1 MNFNDNEPYVCKINE
16 DGIRFVKHIL
26 SPLIPYLSKYTTSKQ
41 LTLCT
46 LLWCLLVIVSGFLAR
61 HNKYWLSLSIF
72 ALLGHIVTDVL
83 DGALSTYQND
93 GLEKWNFFMDHI
105 LDFIFTISVFVGLV
119 MYFYKKQTIAIL
131 PLFIIFA
138 MVVVNMA
145 ASFLLIV
152 ERGLDLGINVH
163 ECFAF
168 NIFHLHLIMVIF
180 YIYIMMCHKRINIV
194 WIWVVAFI
202 LTLLTVY
209 NIYKRQA
216 DLTKINNNK

>member
-1 MNFNDNEPYVCKINE
+1 MNSHNNEPYVCKLNE
-16 DGIRFVKHIL
+16 DGIKYVKNTL
-26 SPLIPYLSKYTTSKQ
+26 SPLIPYLSNITTSKQ

-46 LLWCLLVIVSGFLAR
+46 LLWCLLVIVSGLLAR

-72 ALLGHIVTDVL
+72 AILGHIVTDVL

-105 LDFIFTISVFVGLV
+105 LDFVFAISVFVGLV
-119 MYFYKKQTIAIL
+119 LFFYKKQSIVVV

-138 MVVVNMA
+138 MVIVNMA

-163 ECFAF
+163 KCFAF
-168 NIFHLHLIMVIF
+168 NIFHLHVMLVIF
-180 YIYIMMCHKRINIV
+180 YTYTMLCHKRINI
-194 WIWVVAFI
+194 IWVCIVAFMVTM
-202 LTLLTVY
+202 LTLY
-209 NIYKRQA
+209 NIYERQNELA
-216 DLTKINNNK
+216 KDTKNK